1 MFDVPV
7 SIAARIFLSINSFR
21 VRKMMDPKDGFF
33 GGGLTGSLA
42 ALRSDVLR
50 ARRETQQ
57 SQPVSTRVKFE

>member
-1 MFDVPV
+1 MCLSPLLRGSSFR
-7 SIAARIFLSINSFR
+7 SILFR
-21 VRKMMDPKDGFF
+21 VREMMDPKDGFL